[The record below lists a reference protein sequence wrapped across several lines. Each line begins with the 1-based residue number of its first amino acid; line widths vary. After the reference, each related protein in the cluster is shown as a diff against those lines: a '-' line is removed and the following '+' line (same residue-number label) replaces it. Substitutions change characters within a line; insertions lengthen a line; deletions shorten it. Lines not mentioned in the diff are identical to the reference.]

1 MMSSRDADRVFALLE
16 LSKYETTALQALF
29 QVGRTTAPALTE
41 LTDIPKARIYE
52 VLNALADRGFVE
64 VTPTRPKEYA
74 PKSPAVVLDRAVE
87 NERDAFESQ
96 VASLEMIRAPFIDA
110 YQPLFEEADVHATP
124 TEELFTV
131 VDVGSPSERE
141 TRRLYDAATA
151 RISVITKSFAYLDAV
166 RSTLNAAIERG
177 VDVQVLLLRPAALST
192 TNREIQA
199 EHVATLSE
207 ELPPV
212 KMRFDEGPL
221 PIRGTLC
228 DPSMSYTSGQALIL
242 VEELDVPLS
251 LRQAA
256 LTENA
261 SLVAGLQRFF
271 DLLWEGAAE
280 RIV

>member
-1 MMSSRDADRVFALLE
+1 MSSRDADRVFALLE
-16 LSKYETTALQALF
+16 LSKYETTALRALF
-29 QVGRTTAPALTE
+29 QAGRTTAPALTE

-110 YQPLFEEADVHATP
+110 FQPLFEEADVHATP

-131 VDVGSPSERE
+131 VDVGNPSERE

-151 RISVITKSFAYLDAV
+151 RISVISKSFAYLDAV
-166 RSTLNAAIERG
+166 RPSLTDAVERG
-177 VDVQVLLLRPAALST
+177 VDVRVLLLRPAALSA

-199 EHVATLSE
+199 AQVATLAE
-207 ELPPV
+207 EHPAV
-212 KMRFDEGPL
+212 QVRFDDGPL

-271 DLLWEGAAE
+271 DLLWEGTADSSK
-280 RIV
+280 